1 MTLTPARTDP
11 TPYTKTRTL
20 TVALAGNPNSGKSTI
35 FNVLTGARQHVGN
48 WPGKTVEKHEGFF
61 RLAGHEV
68 TLVDLPG
75 TYSLSA
81 FSAEEI
87 VARDFILSGEADVVV
102 CVADSAN
109 LARNLYL
116 FTQLM
121 EMGVPLILGLSMADV
136 AESRHIRIDHARL
149 SHRLGG
155 VPVIPLVGHKAV
167 GLDAL
172 KAAILQAIAQPP
184 GAPPAQVRLAPAVE
198 EAIEEL
204 LPLIGQE
211 TALTSRYPARWL
223 AIKLLEED
231 EPLLAEA
238 AAYPDLLAAVR
249 AAQQRIQSITG
260 EEPHAL
266 IADSRY
272 SFIAELLRG
281 VVSRPPGA
289 HITRSDRLDRI
300 VTHHV
305 WGVPVFLVVM
315 WLIFQITANVSVPY
329 INWLDGV
336 VSGPVT
342 RWAVASLG
350 ALSLRGN
357 WIESLL
363 VEGLIAG
370 VGGVLVFVP
379 VLAFLYLAIAVL
391 EDSGYMARAAFV
403 MDRFM
408 QKLGLHGKS
417 FLPMLVGFGCN
428 VPAIYATRT
437 LENPIDRQ
445 ITGFLTVFMSCG
457 ARLPIY
463 VIFGSAFFGA
473 SSGNLVFAMYAI
485 GILVAV
491 LTSLLLTR
499 VVFKNRPVP
508 LFVMELPPYRLPNL
522 RNVLLP
528 MWERIR
534 AFLRQAGTV
543 ILAASIFIWLL
554 LAVPAPGMP
563 GSFNAVTLENSL
575 FGALS
580 RIITPIFAPA
590 GFDNWGASGA
600 LVTGFVAKEA
610 VISTLSQLYLDET
623 PRPAAETAAPP
634 SLAEDLR
641 FVVASFAE
649 ATVLTL
655 QEAINILPRTVN
667 LLPGVEIPPVQF
679 IPTVAEGEDTSA
691 LQVALRHAFTPLAA
705 VAFNIF
711 VLLYI
716 PCMATTA
723 AMRQEFGTRWTLY
736 QMGYSL
742 GVAWL
747 AATLVYQGGLLLGLG

>member
-11 TPYTKTRTL
+11 TPHTKTRTF

-116 FTQLM
+116 FIQLM

-172 KAAILQAIAQPP
+172 KAAMLQAIEQPP
-184 GAPPAQVRLAPAVE
+184 GPPPAQVRLAPVVE
-198 EAIEEL
+198 EAIEDL
-204 LPLIGQE
+204 LPLIKRE
-211 TALTSRYPARWL
+211 TALTNRYPARWL

-238 AAYPDLLAAVR
+238 AAYPELLAAVR
-249 AAQQRIQSITG
+249 AAQQRIQSTTG

-289 HITRSDRLDRI
+289 HITRSDRLDRV
-300 VTHHV
+300 VTHHI
-305 WGVPVFLVVM
+305 WGVPVFLAVM

-329 INWLDGV
+329 INWVDGV
-336 VSGPVT
+336 VSGPIT
-342 RWAVASLG
+342 HWARALLG
-350 ALSLRGN
+350 ALGLGGG

-363 VEGLIAG
+363 VEGVITG

-379 VLAFLYLAIAVL
+379 VLAFLYLAIAAL

-445 ITGFLTVFMSCG
+445 ITGFLTTFMSCG

-473 SSGNLVFAMYAI
+473 SSGHLVFAMYAT
-485 GILVAV
+485 GIIVAV

-499 VVFKNRPVP
+499 LVFKNRPVP
-508 LFVMELPPYRLPNL
+508 LFVMELPPYHLPNL
-522 RNVLLP
+522 RNMALP

-554 LAVPAPGMP
+554 LAVPAPGAP
-563 GSFNAVTLENSL
+563 GNFNAVTLENSL

-580 RIITPIFAPA
+580 KLMAPIFAPA

-623 PRPAAETAAPP
+623 PRPATESAAPP
-634 SLAEDLR
+634 SLADDVR
-641 FVVASFAE
+641 FIAASFAE

-655 QEAINILPRTVN
+655 QEAVNILPRTVN
-667 LLPGVEIPPVQF
+667 LLPGVDIPPVQF
-679 IPTVAEGEDTSA
+679 VPAAAEGEDTSA
-691 LQVALRHAFTPLAA
+691 LQAALRHAFTPLAA

-723 AMRQEFGTRWTLY
+723 AMRQEFGTRWALY

-747 AATLVYQGGLLLGLG
+747 VATLVYQGGLLLGLG